1 MNKFEYKKI
10 RGDELIGI
18 EMKNYNYGDKEEWEK
33 LVKLDIEKE
42 TGIATRTFTKYEN
55 RDDIDESVKRSVI
68 KATEFALNELGMRII
83 PLVSNATAGSLHLK
97 PPSFRSHLLMR
108 ILPECFMRES
118 SLPFLGSRVS
128 LKGTHTW
135 KPPPLNHM

>member
-42 TGIATRTFTKYEN
+42 TGIAIRTFTKYEN

-68 KATEFALNELGMRII
+68 KATEFALNELGEEGWE
-83 PLVSNATAGSLHLK
+83 LVSVETIKPSGLNIVKPATSKIYDLK
-97 PPSFRSHLLMR
+97 
-108 ILPECFMRES
+108 RE
-118 SLPFLGSRVS
+118 
-128 LKGTHTW
+128 K
-135 KPPPLNHM
+135 K